1 MRALEEWIMVHPY
14 LFRVVGSVILFWV
27 LWIPFGNKLMHG
39 AEVLVNTTQ
48 EAWKAIFQK
57 K

>member
-1 MRALEEWIMVHPY
+1 MRALEEWILLHPY
-14 LFRVVGSVILFWV
+14 LIRIFGTVILFWV
-27 LWIPFGNKLMHG
+27 LWIPFGNKLIHG
-39 AEVLVNTTQ
+39 AEVLVNIAQ